1 MPLTG
6 INSGDVPQLRGQS
19 NPLLCLGVRV
29 TPEHQHMGFRQLVS
43 ELRRRGVVRAGGIY
57 LAAGWLLVQVLDVAT
72 DPMGLPAWTLSLVLW
87 LFVIAFPLMLA
98 FSWRYDVGLDGIRRT
113 PPAREFE
120 PRELGL
126 RKGDLAGLAIG
137 ALLIAALA
145 VYLAGLMQSRHA
157 EIVDSVSAPPV
168 AAANSIAVLPFE
180 NLGGDEQNYLGQ
192 GLAEDIL
199 HRLAAIPDM
208 RVASRTA
215 AFDLDTR
222 NMEISEIGRRL
233 GVRNLLEGS
242 VRREGDRVRVVV
254 QLIDTQTG
262 YHRFSTRFD
271 RQIQD
276 LFAIYDEISTAVTT
290 ELQLTLAP
298 ETPLVKAPPTRNMVA
313 YDYFLQA
320 RSMLHRASQPLNVAN
335 AQAFFAKAVA
345 ADPDFA
351 EAWAGECRAW
361 LEWHTFE
368 PSADKIEAAEKSCR
382 RSVDLDPSLAEGH
395 VALGDLYRTTG
406 AYEQSVPE
414 YQQAIRSN
422 PNLAIAWRGL
432 GQALDATDRDQ
443 EAEGALI
450 RATEIDP
457 DDLLNWYTLGDN
469 YFKHGAYAKALPV
482 YEKMA
487 QHPRA
492 GASAFNAVGAARYM
506 LGDFEGAAQAY
517 RKVLAVE
524 PTGVAYANV
533 GIMYYLTGRFDDSVV
548 MLREALTLEPDNPE
562 DWATLGDSLR
572 QTPGGAGEARE
583 AYTRAVSL
591 GESLLAVN
599 PRDTDTLTLLAHG
612 EACLGD
618 DQKAMLYL
626 ATALDNAPDD
636 PYVYYYAALVHL
648 AAGRDDAAIKA
659 IQRALQLNY
668 PVALLRRD
676 PQFDKLRS
684 NPGFAALLADSGPTG
699 GE

>member
-1 MPLTG
+1 
-6 INSGDVPQLRGQS
+6 
-19 NPLLCLGVRV
+19 
-29 TPEHQHMGFRQLVS
+29 MGFRQLVS

-57 LAAGWLLVQVLDVAT
+57 LAAGWLLVQVLDVAAE
-72 DPMGLPAWTLSLVLW
+72 PMGLPAWTLSLVLW
-87 LFVIAFPLMLA
+87 LFVIAFPLMLT

-113 PPAREFE
+113 PPASGFE
-120 PRELGL
+120 TRELGL

-215 AFDLDTR
+215 AFELDTH

-233 GVRNLLEGS
+233 GVQNLLEGS
-242 VRREGDRVRVVV
+242 VRRDGDRVRVVV
-254 QLIDTQTG
+254 QLINVQTG

-271 RQIQD
+271 RKISD
-276 LFAIYDEISTAVTT
+276 LFAIYDEISTAVAT

-298 ETPLVKAPPTRNMVA
+298 ETPLVKAPPTHNMVA

-351 EAWAGECRAW
+351 EAWAGDCRAW
-361 LEWHTFE
+361 LEWYTFE
-368 PSADKIEAAEKSCR
+368 SSADKIAAAEKSCK
-382 RSVDLDPSLAEGH
+382 RSVDLNPSLAEGH

-414 YQQAIRSN
+414 YQEAIRTN
-422 PNLAIAWRGL
+422 ANLAIAWRGL
-432 GQALDATDRDQ
+432 GQALDETDRND

-457 DDLLNWYTLGDN
+457 DDLLNWYTLGDF
-469 YFKHGAYAKALPV
+469 YFKHGAYGKALPA

-492 GASAFNAVGAARYM
+492 GASAFASVGAARSM

-517 RKVLAVE
+517 RKVISVE
-524 PTGVAYANV
+524 PTGLAYANV
-533 GIMYYLTGRFDDSVV
+533 GIMYYLAGRFDDSVV
-548 MLREALTLEPDNPE
+548 MLREALTLEPNNAD
-562 DWATLGDSLR
+562 DWATLGDSLS
-572 QTPGGAGEARE
+572 QVPGSAEEARA
-583 AYTRAVSL
+583 AYSKAVNL

-599 PRDTDTLTLLAHG
+599 PRDTDTLALLAHG
-612 EACLGD
+612 EARLGN
-618 DQKAMLYL
+618 DQKAMQYL

-648 AAGRDDAAIKA
+648 EAGRDEQAMEAIR
-659 IQRALQLNY
+659 RALELHY
-668 PVALLRRD
+668 PVVLLHKD

-684 NPGFAALLADSGPTG
+684 NPGFAALLAEHGQSGG
-699 GE
+699 Q